1 LAPRHSSY
9 ALSSLIIFDICR
21 NEGEPSFLILQS
33 CIFYP
38 ICRCQRTLFRLLR
51 EKGLGLS
58 FQALTKHQ
66 NGVFC
71 FHIATMLLSGFCAS
85 CQTQHRSLGP
95 GKGLGL
101 TGLEPVTL
109 RLSSACSN
117 QLSYR
122 PGVRSQ
128 HARVCPPSFK
138 TPGAFGGQTWL
149 LPTFPGWQ
157 TKHPLD

>member
-1 LAPRHSSY
+1 P
-9 ALSSLIIFDICR
+9 
-21 NEGEPSFLILQS
+21 FLILQS

-51 EKGLGLS
+51 ERGLGRVFRLLPNIKMVCFAFASRRFSCRVPLRLS
-58 FQALTKHQ
+58 RQ
-66 NGVFC
+66 
-71 FHIATMLLSGFCAS
+71 IAVSRPS
-85 CQTQHRSLGP
+85 

-122 PGVRSQ
+122 PGVRSRQ
-128 HARVCPPSFK
+128 ARACPSRFK
-138 TPGAFGGQTWL
+138 LSGCLRRTDLAASDASGCQTSILYTKGTKKTLGGKGTRTPDL
-149 LPTFPGWQ
+149 
-157 TKHPLD
+157 

>member
-1 LAPRHSSY
+1 MQMSKNTFP
-9 ALSSLIIFDICR
+9 
-21 NEGEPSFLILQS
+21 
-33 CIFYP
+33 P
-38 ICRCQRTLFRLLR
+38 IAR
-51 EKGLGLS
+51 KGVGLS

-71 FHIATMLLSGFCAS
+71 FHIATVLLSGYGAS
-85 CQTQHRSLGP
+85 GQTQRRSLEP
-95 GKGLGL
+95 GQGLGL

-128 HARVCPPSFK
+128 HAQVYPPGRWKPREPWSDRLGCFQPSRLSNQASSK
-138 TPGAFGGQTWL
+138 TKGKERSFGGKGIRTPDL
-149 LPTFPGWQ
+149 
-157 TKHPLD
+157 